1 VRKILVSVLGFAAAI
16 WLLGYGYGLYSS
28 SQSPF
33 ARLSPTEIQQAVAA
47 DASAID
53 APKEVPHDPL
63 PDRVMGDAKAK
74 VTLIEYAS
82 LTCPHC
88 AHFHKDTLPKL
99 KTEYIDKGLVKLIWR
114 PYPFDGVA
122 LKGSVMAYC
131 LPDSQF
137 YPFISAVYESQE
149 QWARASDPEAE
160 LKKIARLAGLSEAKM
175 KECLDEKSGWAA
187 RILQNRLDAD
197 KKFNVKSTP
206 SFLIGDD
213 KIEGAQPFDQ
223 FKSALDAQ
231 IKAAK

>member
-1 VRKILVSVLGFAAAI
+1 MRKILVSVLGFAAAI
-16 WLLGYGYGLYSS
+16 WLLGYGYGLYNSAN
-28 SQSPF
+28 SPF
-33 ARLSPTEIQQAVAA
+33 AALSPTEIQQAVAA
-47 DASAID
+47 DATAID
-53 APKEVPHDPL
+53 TPKEVPHTPL
-63 PDRVMGDAKAK
+63 PDRVMGNAKAK

-88 AHFHKDTLPKL
+88 AHFHKETLPQL

-122 LKGSVMAYC
+122 LKGSIMAYC
-131 LPDSQF
+131 LPESQF

-175 KECLDEKSGWAA
+175 KECLDEKSGWSA

-197 KKFNVKSTP
+197 KKSGIKSTP

-231 IKAAK
+231 LKAAK